1 MTIVAII
8 ALVFS
13 VLLLMVSQGVGPF
26 ANEPWE
32 RFYFSFR
39 KLSPIKQ
46 KLLIAPASA
55 IALLAS
61 LILIGLIQ
69 L

>member
-1 MTIVAII
+1 MTVIAII
-8 ALVFS
+8 ALVFC

-26 ANEPWE
+26 ANAPWE
-32 RFYFSFR
+32 RFYFAFR
-39 KLSPIKQ
+39 KLSPTKQ
-46 KLLIAPASA
+46 TLLIAPASA

-61 LILIGLIQ
+61 LVLIGLIQ

>member
-1 MTIVAII
+1 MTVIAII
-8 ALVFS
+8 ALVFC

-26 ANEPWE
+26 ANQPWE
-32 RFYFSFR
+32 QFYFAFR

-46 KLLIAPASA
+46 KLLIAPASL

-61 LILIGLIQ
+61 LMLIGFIQ
-69 L
+69 F

>member
-1 MTIVAII
+1 MTVIAII
-8 ALVFS
+8 ALVFC

-26 ANEPWE
+26 ANQPLEQ
-32 RFYFSFR
+32 FYFAFR

-46 KLLIAPASA
+46 KLLITPASL

-61 LILIGLIQ
+61 LILIGFIQ
-69 L
+69 F